1 MFLSIFDRNQ
11 PTPFNRPVASVK
23 PMMTTPV
30 PMKPKDG
37 VSIIPQTKPGVTV
50 HKIVTTT
57 DITLP
62 GTTTNTQS
70 GVSASGGT
78 LVNKI
83 PAGQQ
88 VFVIKTPKGVYIRT
102 KEGKIFAVRA
112 KTPLLSGI
120 STESTSSVTTVTI
133 KNSTATGIVCFYCHH
148 VWPFCLSFKYLE
160 CTCFSFYSS
169 CKIN

>member
-1 MFLSIFDRNQ
+1 
-11 PTPFNRPVASVK
+11 
-23 PMMTTPV
+23 MMTTPV

-37 VSIIPQTKPGVTV
+37 VSVIHQTKPGVTV

-62 GTTTNTQS
+62 GTSTNTQS
-70 GVSASGGT
+70 GISASGGT
-78 LVNKI
+78 LMNKI

-112 KTPLLSGI
+112 KTPLVSGI
-120 STESTSSVTTVTI
+120 SSAPTTSVTTVTI
-133 KNSTATGIVCFYCHH
+133 KNSAATGMFKGKICF
-148 VWPFCLSFKYLE
+148 
-160 CTCFSFYSS
+160 
-169 CKIN
+169 

>member
-1 MFLSIFDRNQ
+1 
-11 PTPFNRPVASVK
+11 
-23 PMMTTPV
+23 MMTTPV

-37 VSIIPQTKPGVTV
+37 VSVIPQTKPGVTV

-62 GTTTNTQS
+62 GTSTNTQS

-78 LVNKI
+78 LMNKI

-112 KTPLLSGI
+112 KTPLVSGI
-120 STESTSSVTTVTI
+120 SSAPSTSVTTVTI
-133 KNSTATGIVCFYCHH
+133 KNSAATGMFKGQICFKTIFLSERSVDLNNLLMNHFNDEEVTVCM
-148 VWPFCLSFKYLE
+148 
-160 CTCFSFYSS
+160 
-169 CKIN
+169 